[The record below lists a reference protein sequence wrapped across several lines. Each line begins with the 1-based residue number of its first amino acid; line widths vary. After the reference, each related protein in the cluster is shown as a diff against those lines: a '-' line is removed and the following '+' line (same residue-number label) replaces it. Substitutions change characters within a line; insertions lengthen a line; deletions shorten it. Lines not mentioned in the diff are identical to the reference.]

1 MNSYNWSFPGS
12 IANDISNL
20 EIPNPILYDSVGVF
34 KVYLNASNQC
44 GHDSDSLEFEIHDNP
59 VISMIELDSVCY
71 GLSLGISAS
80 VSEGSQTIII
90 YGVQ

>member
-80 VSEGSQTIII
+80 VSEGSPN
-90 YGVQ
+90 YNYL